1 MRLLLDTHAL
11 LWTLEN
17 PSLLRADTRKAIE
30 RAQTPVLVSAA
41 SAWEIGVKIAV
52 GKLRAP
58 SDLMQQL
65 RDKRFTPLPV
75 TVEHGL
81 HVGEL
86 PLLHKD
92 PFDRLLVA
100 QAQLEGLTIVT
111 RDPRIAAYD
120 VETLTA

>member
-1 MRLLLDTHAL
+1 VRLLLDTHAL
-11 LWTLEN
+11 LWALEAPASLRPDARAAIEN
-17 PSLLRADTRKAIE
+17 PRN
-30 RAQTPVLVSAA
+30 PVLVSTA
-41 SAWEIGVKIAV
+41 SAWEMGVKVSV

-58 SDLMQQL
+58 HDLAAQL
-65 RDKRFTPLPV
+65 REKRFTTLPV
-75 TVEHGL
+75 TLEHGL
-81 HVGEL
+81 RVGEL

-120 VETLTA
+120 VETLAA

>member
-1 MRLLLDTHAL
+1 VRLLLDTHVL
-11 LWTLEN
+11 LWALEAPASLRDETRGAIEN
-17 PSLLRADTRKAIE
+17 PRN
-30 RAQTPVLVSAA
+30 PVLVSTA
-41 SAWEIGVKIAV
+41 SAWEIGVKISV
-52 GKLRAP
+52 GKLQAP
-58 SDLMQQL
+58 LDLVAQL
-65 RDKRFTPLPV
+65 REKRFTALPV

-81 HVGEL
+81 RVGEL

-120 VETLTA
+120 VETLAA

>member
-1 MRLLLDTHAL
+1 MRLLLDTHVL
-11 LWTLEN
+11 LWALEN
-17 PSLLRADTRKAIE
+17 PDALRADARAAIE
-30 RAQTPVLVSAA
+30 NARNPVLVSTA
-41 SAWEIGVKIAV
+41 SAWEMGVKMSL
-52 GKLRAP
+52 GKLQAP
-58 SDLMQQL
+58 PDLVDQL
-65 RDKRFTPLPV
+65 REKRFTPLPV

-81 HVGEL
+81 RVAEL

-120 VETLTA
+120 VETLAA

>member
-11 LWTLEN
+11 LWALEN
-17 PSLLRADTRKAIE
+17 PSLLRAETRKAIE

-41 SAWEIGVKIAV
+41 SAWEMGVKISV

-58 SDLMQQL
+58 LDLMQQI

-81 HVGEL
+81 RVNEL
-86 PLLHKD
+86 PLLHRD

-120 VETLTA
+120 VETLAA